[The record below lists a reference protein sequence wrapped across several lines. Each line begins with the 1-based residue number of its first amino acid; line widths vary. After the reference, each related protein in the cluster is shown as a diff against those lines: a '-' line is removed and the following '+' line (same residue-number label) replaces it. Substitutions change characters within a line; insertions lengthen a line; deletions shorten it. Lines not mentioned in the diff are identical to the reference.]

1 MENFYQTRKDNTV
14 YNQDI
19 RRYDSNLDWS
29 KQVENKTKLHPS
41 MLYTGWGYSDHQQP
55 IEKNYV
61 SFAAKNVNM
70 NKLEHPVDIKEAD
83 FERWVPIST
92 EYDYTQRLNKP
103 MPLYSNFG
111 EEEKTHS
118 ISMHNS
124 FVLDEQSMRGEYQL
138 SEAKNNLEK
147 INQIS
152 AIKLSNFSL
161 ENRLISSESAIKV
174 SSEVKIYTT
183 PVKMRWIDREEW
195 KAYLVIKI
203 QLKTDTN
210 LHYSYWTIQL
220 TDETNP
226 LFLYTWDIGET
237 EFHAIRQ
244 DQRVRVEFHKLAEYL
259 GDLFE
264 LCSNGCND
272 SSASSYHACIL
283 STDKSNIG
291 VMTIEESTR
300 FKDISLICL
309 KFISSSG
316 EEKLKFLSKQIMDFK
331 SLNASQ
337 SEDISSKS
345 LKIEELSQNYQKLKQ
360 DSMNSINEV
369 DSLRLMISQLHQ
381 TIQEISNKNELN
393 FKEAKEYKSELEVTS
408 KRRNELEEIKLK
420 IEAENRDMKNK
431 IEILEHEKSSY
442 KKDLDSLLK
451 EVTNLRETRIN
462 NSSDL
467 TEFKLKTEH
476 MSSELRT
483 LKDSNES
490 KQKLIENQNYKI
502 KQLEDELKIVK
513 NNFAKQNSK
522 LKQCATEI
530 NKGNEIISKH
540 RKEHKELK

>member
-1 MENFYQTRKDNTV
+1 
-14 YNQDI
+14 
-19 RRYDSNLDWS
+19 
-29 KQVENKTKLHPS
+29 
-41 MLYTGWGYSDHQQP
+41 MLYTEWGYSGYQQP
-55 IEKNYV
+55 IEKNYA

-103 MPLYSNFG
+103 MPVYSNFG

-152 AIKLSNFSL
+152 AIKPSNFSL

-244 DQRVRVEFHKLAEYL
+244 DQRVRVEFHKLADYL

-345 LKIEELSQNYQKLKQ
+345 LKIEELSQSYQKLKQ

-540 RKEHKELK
+540 RKEYKELK

>member
-1 MENFYQTRKDNTV
+1 MRGLDKEDWTKDFTV
-14 YNQDI
+14 
-19 RRYDSNLDWS
+19 RRYDSNGDWS
-29 KQVENKTKLHPS
+29 KQVEAKTKLHPS
-41 MLYTGWGYSDHQQP
+41 MLYTEWGYSGYQQP

-103 MPLYSNFG
+103 MPQYSNFG

-124 FVLDEQSMRGEYQL
+124 FMLDEQSMRGEYQL

-152 AIKLSNFSL
+152 AIKPSNFSL

-272 SSASSYHACIL
+272 SFASSYHACIL

-540 RKEHKELK
+540 RKEYKELK